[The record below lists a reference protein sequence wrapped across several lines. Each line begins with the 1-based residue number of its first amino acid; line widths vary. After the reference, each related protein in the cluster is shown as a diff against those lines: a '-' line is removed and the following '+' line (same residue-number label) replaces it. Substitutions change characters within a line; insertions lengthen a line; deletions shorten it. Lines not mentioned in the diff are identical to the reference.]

1 MSATT
6 KSRSTTKKTHE
17 TPMLSLR
24 AAVRE
29 GSVDVDARTVELIWT
44 TGAKGRRYSWDIGSY
59 MEELEVSDTAVRLDR
74 LNNGAPLLDTHNQ
87 YELRAV
93 LAVVERAWIEG
104 GQGHALVRFSKR
116 EDADVVFKDVA
127 DGILRNI
134 SVGYAVHRYE
144 VTESE
149 DDKLPTYRAVDWEPM
164 ELSIVPIGFD
174 DGAKIRSAKTS
185 AEYEGQRFNTIFEV
199 REASKPSET
208 PAAVPTTQEEDAM
221 TEEEKR
227 AAEEAKRAADETLR
241 RESAEAERKRSL
253 NIRTMARKVQ
263 LDDEA
268 FVDDL
273 VERGVS
279 VADASIALIDKVAE
293 KQSKDQPN
301 TRSSQPTVVTG
312 GLDVSVLNAK
322 RSAMQNALLHRC
334 DSKIELVEAGREFRG
349 MRLVDMAREFVEMA
363 GGNARGMTPQEL
375 ARAALGCDR
384 QAVRAAGM
392 HSTSDFPLLLGS
404 TVNRTLRDAY
414 TNAPQTWRPLG
425 RQTTVPDFRAVTR
438 AALGDISALEAVK
451 EHGEYKYGTLSE
463 DGAPIKVAKFGKII
477 ALTWE
482 TIVNDDLGA
491 LTRIPAALGN
501 AAAATESNVVWALL
515 LGNPNFTDGVP
526 FYDASHGNVAGSGGA
541 INTTT
546 LAAARAAMRKQKSK
560 AGEFLNLSPEFLVVG
575 PDKELE
581 AFQFT
586 SSVYVPAKNADIND
600 VRNASLT
607 VIVDARITGNQ
618 WYLFAAPGGVDTF
631 EYAYLEGEQ
640 GVFTETRE
648 GFEVDGMEIK
658 ARLVFGAGWI
668 DYRGAYKN
676 PGA

>member
-1 MSATT
+1 MT
-6 KSRSTTKKTHE
+6 RKTHE

-24 AAVRE
+24 AAVRP
-29 GSVDVDARTVELIWT
+29 GSVDIDARTVELTWT
-44 TGAKGRRYSWDIGSY
+44 TGAKGRRWSWDVGSY
-59 MEELEVSDTAVRLDR
+59 MEELDVSEGAVRLDR

-87 YELRAV
+87 YQLSAV
-93 LAVVERAWIEG
+93 LAVVERAWLDG
-104 GQGHALVRFSKR
+104 GEGHALVRFSKR
-116 EDADVVFKDVA
+116 EDADVVFKDVV

-144 VTESE
+144 VVEEE
-149 DDKLPTYRAVDWEPM
+149 DDKLPTYRAVDWEPL
-164 ELSIVPIGFD
+164 ELSLVPIGFD
-174 DGAKIRSAKTS
+174 DGAKVRSAKTP
-185 AEYEGQRFNTIFEV
+185 AEYEGQRFHTIFEV
-199 REASKPSET
+199 RSAVEPIVE
-208 PAAVPTTQEEDAM
+208 PAAVPIILEEVAM

-227 AAEEAKRAADETLR
+227 AADEKLR
-241 RESAEAERKRSL
+241 RESAEEERKRSL
-253 NIRTMARKVQ
+253 TIRTMARKVG

-268 FVDDL
+268 VVEDL
-273 VERGVS
+273 IARGVS
-279 VADASIALIDKVAE
+279 VSDASAALIDAVAE
-293 KQSKDQPN
+293 RQNKDQPN
-301 TRSSQPTVVTG
+301 TRNSQPTNVNGGQDVT
-312 GLDVSVLNAK
+312 VLNAK

-334 DSKIELVEAGREFRG
+334 DATVKLEDAGREFRG

-425 RQTTVPDFRAVTR
+425 RPTTVPDFRAVTR
-438 AALGDISALEAVK
+438 AALGDIAALEQVK

-477 ALTWE
+477 AITWE

-515 LGNPNFTDGVP
+515 LGNPTFTDGVP
-526 FYDASHGNVAGSGGA
+526 FYDAGHANLAASGGA

-560 AGEFLNLSPEFLVVG
+560 AGEFLNLAPEYLVVG

-581 AFQFT
+581 AYQFT
-586 SSVYVPAKNADIND
+586 SSNYVPAKNADIND

-618 WYLFAAPGGVDTF
+618 WYLFAAPGSIDTF

-658 ARLVFGAGWI
+658 ARLVFGAAWI

>member
-1 MSATT
+1 MPKPNQVMT
-6 KSRSTTKKTHE
+6 RKTHE
-17 TPMLSLR
+17 TPAFSLR
-24 AAVRE
+24 AAVRPE
-29 GSVDVDARTVELIWT
+29 SVDIENRTVELTWT
-44 TGAKGRRYSWDIGSY
+44 TGAKGRRWSWDVGSY
-59 MEELEVSDTAVRLDR
+59 MEELEVSDKAVRLAR
-74 LNNGAPLLDTHNQ
+74 LNNGAPLLGVHNQ

-93 LAVVERAWIEG
+93 LAVVERAWLADGE
-104 GQGHALVRFSKR
+104 GHALVRFSKR
-116 EDADVVFKDVA
+116 EDADVVFKDVV
-127 DGILRNI
+127 DGILRNV
-134 SVGYAVHRYE
+134 SVGYAVHQYQL
-144 VTESE
+144 TEEE
-149 DDKLPTYRAVDWEPM
+149 DDKLPTYRAVDWEPL
-164 ELSIVPIGFD
+164 EISLVPIGFD
-174 DGAKIRSAKTS
+174 DGAKVRSAKTP
-185 AEYEGQRFNTIFEV
+185 AEYTGDRFKTIFEV
-199 REASKPSET
+199 RSAVEPSEE
-208 PAAVPTTQEEDAM
+208 PAAVPTIQEEDAM

-227 AAEEAKRAADETLR
+227 AAEETLR
-241 RESAEAERKRSL
+241 REAAEGERLRSL
-253 NIRTMARKVQ
+253 TIRTMARKVK
-263 LDDEA
+263 LDDEV
-268 FVDDL
+268 FIEDL
-273 VERGVS
+273 IARGVP
-279 VADASIALIDKVAE
+279 VAEASAALIDKVAE
-293 KQSKDQPN
+293 RQESTQPN
-301 TRSSQPTVVTG
+301 TRNSQQTVVTG
-312 GLDVSVLNAK
+312 GQDLSVLNAK

-334 DSKIELVEAGREFRG
+334 DSNIKLEETGREFRG

-363 GGNARGMTPQEL
+363 GGTARGMTPQEL

-438 AALGDISALEAVK
+438 AALGDIAALEQVK

-477 ALTWE
+477 AITWE

-526 FYDASHGNVAGSGGA
+526 FYDASHGNVAASGGA

-546 LAAARAAMRKQKSK
+546 LAAARSALRKQKSK

-581 AFQFT
+581 AYQFT
-586 SSVYVPAKNADIND
+586 SSNYVPAKNADIND

-618 WYLFAAPGGVDTF
+618 WYLFAAPGSIDTF

>member
-1 MSATT
+1 
-6 KSRSTTKKTHE
+6 
-17 TPMLSLR
+17 
-24 AAVRE
+24 
-29 GSVDVDARTVELIWT
+29 
-44 TGAKGRRYSWDIGSY
+44 
-59 MEELEVSDTAVRLDR
+59 MEELDVSDGAVRLDR

-87 YELRAV
+87 YQLSAV
-93 LAVVERAWIEG
+93 LAVVERAWLEG
-104 GQGHALVRFSKR
+104 GEGHALVRFSKR
-116 EDADVVFKDVA
+116 DDADVVFKDVV

-144 VTESE
+144 VVEE
-149 DDKLPTYRAVDWEPM
+149 VDDKLPTYRAVDWEPL
-164 ELSIVPIGFD
+164 ELSLVPIGFD
-174 DGAKIRSAKTS
+174 DGAKVRSAKTP

-199 REASKPSET
+199 RSALEQTAK
-208 PAAVPTTQEEDAM
+208 PAAVPTIQEEDAM

-227 AAEEAKRAADETLR
+227 AAEEKLR
-241 RESAEAERKRSL
+241 REAAEAERLRSL
-253 NIRTMARKVQ
+253 TIRTMARKVQ
-263 LDDEA
+263 LDDEV
-268 FVDDL
+268 FVEDL
-273 VERGVS
+273 IARGVP
-279 VADASIALIDKVAE
+279 VADASAALIDKLAE
-293 KQSKDQPN
+293 RQNKDQPE
-301 TRSSQPTVVTG
+301 TRNSQPTVVTG

-334 DSKIELVEAGREFRG
+334 DSNVKLEETGREFRG

-438 AALGDISALEAVK
+438 AALGDIAALEQVK

-477 ALTWE
+477 AITWE

-600 VRNASLT
+600 VRNASLS

>member
-1 MSATT
+1 MPTPNPA
-6 KSRSTTKKTHE
+6 TTKKTHE

-29 GSVDVDARTVELIWT
+29 GSVDVEARTAELTWT
-44 TGAKGRRYSWDIGSY
+44 TGSKGRRWSWDVGSY
-59 MEELEVSDTAVRLDR
+59 MEELEVSEDAVRLDR
-74 LNNGAPLLDTHNQ
+74 LNNGAPLLNTHSSWD
-87 YELRAV
+87 LGDV
-93 LAVVERAWIEG
+93 IGVVERAWIEG
-104 GQGHALVRFSKR
+104 TEGRALVRFSRR
-116 EDADVVFKDVA
+116 EDVEQIFQDVQDK
-127 DGILRNI
+127 ILRNI

-144 VTESE
+144 VVEEE
-149 DDKLPTYRAVDWEPM
+149 DDKLPTYRAIDWEPM
-164 ELSIVPIGFD
+164 ELSLVPIGFD

-185 AEYEGQRFNTIFEV
+185 AEYQGQRFNTIFEA
-199 REASKPSET
+199 RSASEPPVK

-227 AAEEAKRAADETLR
+227 AAEETLR
-241 RESAEAERKRSL
+241 REAAEAERKRSL
-253 NIRTMARKVQ
+253 NIRAMARKVQ

-273 VERGVS
+273 IERGVS
-279 VADASIALIDKVAE
+279 VSDASIALIDKVAE
-293 KQSKDQPN
+293 RQNKNQPN
-301 TRSSQPTVVTG
+301 TRSSQPTEVNGGQDVT
-312 GLDVSVLNAK
+312 VLTAK

-334 DSKIELVEAGREFRG
+334 DVSVKLEDASREFRG

-392 HSTSDFPLLLGS
+392 HSISDFPLLLGN
-404 TVNRTLRDAY
+404 TVNRTLRDGYA
-414 TNAPQTWRPLG
+414 NAPQTWRPLG

-438 AALGDISALEAVK
+438 AALGDIAALEEVK

-491 LTRIPAALGN
+491 LTRIPAALGA

-515 LGNPNFTDGVP
+515 LGNPNFTDGTA
-526 FYDASHGNVAGSGGA
+526 FFHASHGNLAASGGA
-541 INTTT
+541 INTNT

-560 AGEFLNLSPEFLVVG
+560 AGEFLNLAPEYLVVG

-586 SSVYVPAKNADIND
+586 SSNYVPAKNADIND

-618 WYLFAAPGGVDTF
+618 WYLYAAPGSIDTF

-658 ARLVFGAGWI
+658 ARLVFGAANI

>member
-1 MSATT
+1 MPTPNQATT
-6 KSRSTTKKTHE
+6 NKTHE
-17 TPMLSLR
+17 TPVLSLR

-29 GSVDVDARTVELIWT
+29 GSIDVEARTVELTWT
-44 TGAKGRRYSWDIGSY
+44 TGAKGARWNWDVGSY
-59 MEELEVSDTAVRLDR
+59 MEELEVSPEAVRMDR
-74 LNNGAPLLDTHNQ
+74 LNNGAPLLNSHKCDD
-87 YELRAV
+87 LGDV
-93 LAVVERAWIEG
+93 IGVVERAWLEG
-104 GQGHALVRFSKR
+104 ELGHALVRFSKR
-116 EDADVVFKDVA
+116 DDAEKIFQDVQDK
-127 DGILRNI
+127 ILRKI
-134 SVGYAVHRYE
+134 SVKYVVHRYQI
-144 VTESE
+144 TEDSE
-149 DDKLPTYRAVDWEPM
+149 EKLPTYRAVDWEPL
-164 ELSIVPIGFD
+164 ELSVVPIAFD
-174 DGAKIRSAKTS
+174 DGANIRSSATP
-185 AEYEGQRFNTIFEV
+185 AEYTGRRFPTVFEV
-199 REASKPSET
+199 RSAVEPIVE
-208 PAAVPTTQEEDAM
+208 PAAVPIIQEEVAM

-227 AAEEAKRAADETLR
+227 AADEKLR
-241 RESAEAERKRSL
+241 RESAEEERKRSL
-253 NIRTMARKVQ
+253 TIRTMARKVGI
-263 LDDEA
+263 DDEA
-268 FVDDL
+268 VVDDL
-273 VERGVS
+273 IARGVS
-279 VADASIALIDKVAE
+279 VSDASAALIDVVAE
-293 KQSKDQPN
+293 RQNKDQPQ
-301 TRSSQPTVVTG
+301 TRNSQPTIVNG
-312 GLDVSVLNAK
+312 GQDVAILNAK

-334 DSKIELVEAGREFRG
+334 DTTVKLEDAGREFRG

-425 RQTTVPDFRAVTR
+425 RPTTVPDFRAVTR
-438 AALGDISALEAVK
+438 AALGDIAALEQVK

-477 ALTWE
+477 AITWE

-515 LGNPNFTDGVP
+515 LGNPTFTDGVP
-526 FYDASHGNVAGSGGA
+526 FYDAGHANLAASNGA

-560 AGEFLNLSPEFLVVG
+560 AGEFLNLAPEYLVVG

-581 AFQFT
+581 AYQFT
-586 SSVYVPAKNADIND
+586 SSNYVPAKNADIND

-618 WYLFAAPGGVDTF
+618 WYLFAAPGSIDTF

-658 ARLVFGAGWI
+658 ARLVFGAAWI

>member
-1 MSATT
+1 MPIPNQATT
-6 KSRSTTKKTHE
+6 NKTHE
-17 TPMLSLR
+17 TPVLSLR

-29 GSVDVDARTVELIWT
+29 GSIDVEARTVELTWT
-44 TGAKGRRYSWDIGSY
+44 TGAKGPRWNWDVGSY
-59 MEELEVSDTAVRLDR
+59 MEELEVSPEAVRMDR
-74 LNNGAPLLDTHNQ
+74 LNNGAPLLNSHKCDD
-87 YELRAV
+87 LGDV
-93 LAVVERAWIEG
+93 IGVVERAWLEG
-104 GQGHALVRFSKR
+104 EQGHALVRFSKR
-116 EDADVVFKDVA
+116 DDAEKIFQDVQDK
-127 DGILRNI
+127 ILRKI
-134 SVGYAVHRYE
+134 SVKYVVHRYQI
-144 VTESE
+144 TEDSE
-149 DDKLPTYRAVDWEPM
+149 EKLPTYRAVDWEPL
-164 ELSIVPIGFD
+164 ELSVVPIAFD
-174 DGAKIRSAKTS
+174 DGANIRSAATP
-185 AEYEGQRFNTIFEV
+185 AEYTGRRFPTVFEV
-199 REASKPSET
+199 RSAVEPIVE
-208 PAAVPTTQEEDAM
+208 PAAVPIIQEEVAM

-227 AAEEAKRAADETLR
+227 AADEKLR
-241 RESAEAERKRSL
+241 RESAEEERKRSL
-253 NIRTMARKVQ
+253 TIRTMARKVG
-263 LDDEA
+263 LNDEA
-268 FVDDL
+268 VVEDL
-273 VERGVS
+273 IARGVS
-279 VADASIALIDKVAE
+279 VSDASAALIDAVAE
-293 KQSKDQPN
+293 RQNKDQPQ
-301 TRSSQPTVVTG
+301 TRNSQPTTVNG
-312 GLDVSVLNAK
+312 GQDVAILNAK

-334 DSKIELVEAGREFRG
+334 DTTVKLEESGREFRG

-438 AALGDISALEAVK
+438 AALGDIAALEQVK

-477 ALTWE
+477 AITWE
-482 TIVNDDLGA
+482 TVVNDDLGA

-526 FYDASHGNVAGSGGA
+526 FYDASHGNVAASGGA

-546 LAAARAAMRKQKSK
+546 LAAARSALRKQKSK

-581 AFQFT
+581 AYQFT
-586 SSVYVPAKNADIND
+586 SSNYVPAKNADIND

-618 WYLFAAPGGVDTF
+618 WYLFAAPGSIDTF

>member
-1 MSATT
+1 MPKPNQVMT
-6 KSRSTTKKTHE
+6 RKTHE
-17 TPMLSLR
+17 TPAFSLR
-24 AAVRE
+24 AAVRPE
-29 GSVDVDARTVELIWT
+29 SVDLDARTVELTWT
-44 TGAKGRRYSWDIGSY
+44 TGAKGRRWSWDVGSY
-59 MEELEVSDTAVRLDR
+59 MEELDVSDGAVRLDR

-87 YELRAV
+87 YQLSAV
-93 LAVVERAWIEG
+93 LAVVERAWLEG
-104 GQGHALVRFSKR
+104 GEGHALVRFSKR
-116 EDADVVFKDVA
+116 DDADVVFKDVV

-144 VTESE
+144 VVDEE
-149 DDKLPTYRAVDWEPM
+149 DDKLPTYRAVDWEPL
-164 ELSIVPIGFD
+164 ELSLVPIGFD
-174 DGAKIRSAKTS
+174 DGAKVRSAKTP

-199 REASKPSET
+199 RSAVEPIVE
-208 PAAVPTTQEEDAM
+208 PAAVPIIQEEVAM

-227 AAEEAKRAADETLR
+227 AADEKLR
-241 RESAEAERKRSL
+241 RESTEEERKRSL
-253 NIRTMARKVQ
+253 TIRTMARKVG
-263 LDDEA
+263 LDDET
-268 FVDDL
+268 VVEDL
-273 VERGVS
+273 IARGVS
-279 VADASIALIDKVAE
+279 VSDASAALIDAVAE
-293 KQSKDQPN
+293 RQNKDQPQ
-301 TRSSQPTVVTG
+301 TRNSQPTTVNG
-312 GLDVSVLNAK
+312 GQDVAILNAK

-334 DSKIELVEAGREFRG
+334 DASIKLEDSGREFRG

-363 GGNARGMTPQEL
+363 GGTARGMTPQEL

-438 AALGDISALEAVK
+438 AALGDIAALEQVK

-477 ALTWE
+477 AITWE

-515 LGNPNFTDGVP
+515 LGNPSFTDGVP
-526 FYDASHGNVAGSGGA
+526 FYDASHGNVAASGGA

-546 LAAARAAMRKQKSK
+546 LAAARSALRKQKSK

-581 AFQFT
+581 AYQFT
-586 SSVYVPAKNADIND
+586 SSNYVPAKNADIND

-618 WYLFAAPGGVDTF
+618 WYLFAAPGSIDTF

>member
-1 MSATT
+1 MPTPTQATN
-6 KSRSTTKKTHE
+6 SKTHE

-29 GSVDVDARTVELIWT
+29 GSVDIEARTVELTWT
-44 TGAKGRRYSWDIGSY
+44 TGAKGHRWSWDVGSY
-59 MEELEVSDTAVRLDR
+59 MEELEVSDEAVRMDR
-74 LNNGAPLLDTHNQ
+74 LNNGAPLLNSHKSDD
-87 YELRAV
+87 LGDV
-93 LAVVERAWIEG
+93 IGVVERAWIEG
-104 GQGHALVRFSKR
+104 GEGHAIVRFSKR
-116 EDADVVFKDVA
+116 DDADKIFLDVQ
-127 DGILRNI
+127 DKILRKI
-134 SVGYAVHRYE
+134 SVKYAVHRYQI
-144 VTESE
+144 TEDSDE
-149 DDKLPTYRAVDWEPM
+149 KLPTYRAVDWEPL
-164 ELSIVPIGFD
+164 ELSVVPIAFD
-174 DGAKIRSAKTS
+174 DGANIRSAKSPADYT
-185 AEYEGQRFNTIFEV
+185 GQRFNTLFEV
-199 REASKPSET
+199 REEET
-208 PAAVPTTQEEDAM
+208 PLDQSAAVANIPEEKQM

-227 AAEEAKRAADETLR
+227 AAEELIR
-241 RESAEAERKRSL
+241 RESADAERKRSL
-253 NIRTMARKVQ
+253 SIRSMARKVG
-263 LDDEA
+263 LGDDALIEE
-268 FVDDL
+268 L
-273 VERGVS
+273 IERGVS
-279 VADASIALIDKVAE
+279 VADASAEIIDKLAE
-293 KQSKDQPN
+293 RQNKDQPQG
-301 TRSSQPTVVTG
+301 RSAQPTVVTG
-312 GLDVSVLNAK
+312 GQDFAVLSAK

-334 DSKIELVEAGREFRG
+334 NASVVLEEAGREFRG

-438 AALGDISALEAVK
+438 AALGDIAALEQVK

-477 ALTWE
+477 AITWE

-515 LGNPNFTDGVP
+515 LGNPNFTDGTP
-526 FYDASHGNVAGSGGA
+526 FFDAAHGNLAGSGGA

-560 AGEFLNLSPEFLVVG
+560 AGEFLNLAPEYLVVG

-618 WYLFAAPGGVDTF
+618 WYLYAAPGAVDTF

>member
-1 MSATT
+1 MPTPT
-6 KSRSTTKKTHE
+6 QVMTRKTHD
-17 TPMLSLR
+17 TPAFSLR
-24 AAVRE
+24 AAVRPDT
-29 GSVDVDARTVELIWT
+29 VDIESRTVELVWT
-44 TGAKGRRYSWDIGSY
+44 TGAKGRRWSWDVGSY

-74 LNNGAPLLDTHNQ
+74 LNNGAPLLGVHNQ

-93 LAVVERAWIEG
+93 LAVVEKAWIADG
-104 GQGHALVRFSKR
+104 LGHALVRFSKR
-116 EDADVVFKDVA
+116 EDADVVFRDVI
-127 DGILRNI
+127 DGILRNV

-144 VTESE
+144 LIEEE
-149 DDKLPTYRAVDWEPM
+149 DDKLPTYRAVDWEPL
-164 ELSIVPIGFD
+164 EISLVPIGFD
-174 DGAKIRSAKTS
+174 DGAKVRSAKTP
-185 AEYEGQRFNTIFEV
+185 AEYTGDRFKTVFEV
-199 REASKPSET
+199 REATTPPDQ
-208 PAAVPTTQEEDAM
+208 PAAVANTIEGTQM
-221 TEEEKR
+221 PTEEEQR
-227 AAEEAKRAADETLR
+227 AAEDTLR
-241 RESAEAERKRSL
+241 REAAEGERKRSL
-253 NIRTMARKVQ
+253 TIRTMARKVG

-268 FVDDL
+268 VVEDL
-273 VERGVS
+273 IARGVS
-279 VADASIALIDKVAE
+279 VSDASAALIDAVAE
-293 KQSKDQPN
+293 RQNKDQPQ
-301 TRSSQPTVVTG
+301 TRNSQPTTVNG
-312 GLDVSVLNAK
+312 GQDVAILNAK

-334 DSKIELVEAGREFRG
+334 DATVKLEDAGREFRG

-425 RQTTVPDFRAVTR
+425 RPTTVPDFRAVTR
-438 AALGDISALEAVK
+438 AALGDIAALEQVK

-477 ALTWE
+477 AITWE

-515 LGNPNFTDGVP
+515 LGNPTFTDGVP
-526 FYDASHGNVAGSGGA
+526 FYDAGHANLAASGGA

-560 AGEFLNLSPEFLVVG
+560 AGEFLNLAPEYLVVG

-581 AFQFT
+581 AYQFT
-586 SSVYVPAKNADIND
+586 SSNYVPAKNADIND

-618 WYLFAAPGGVDTF
+618 WYLFAAPGSIDTF

-658 ARLVFGAGWI
+658 ARLVFGAAWI

>member
-1 MSATT
+1 MPTPNQVMT
-6 KSRSTTKKTHE
+6 RKTHE

-24 AAVRE
+24 AAVRP
-29 GSVDVDARTVELIWT
+29 GSVDIDARTVELTWT
-44 TGAKGRRYSWDIGSY
+44 TGAKGRRWSWDVGSY
-59 MEELEVSDTAVRLDR
+59 MEELDVSEGAVRLDR

-87 YELRAV
+87 YQLSAV
-93 LAVVERAWIEG
+93 LAVVERAWLDG
-104 GQGHALVRFSKR
+104 GEGHALVRFSKR
-116 EDADVVFKDVA
+116 EDADVVFKDVV

-144 VTESE
+144 VVEEE
-149 DDKLPTYRAVDWEPM
+149 DDKLPTYRAVDWEPL
-164 ELSIVPIGFD
+164 ELSLVPIGFD
-174 DGAKIRSAKTS
+174 DGAKVRSAKTP
-185 AEYEGQRFNTIFEV
+185 AEYEGQRFHTIFEV
-199 REASKPSET
+199 RSAVEPIVE
-208 PAAVPTTQEEDAM
+208 PAAVPIIQEEVAM

-227 AAEEAKRAADETLR
+227 AADEKLR
-241 RESAEAERKRSL
+241 RESAEEERKRSL
-253 NIRTMARKVQ
+253 TIRTMARKVC

-268 FVDDL
+268 VVEDL
-273 VERGVS
+273 IARGVS
-279 VADASIALIDKVAE
+279 VSDASAALIDAVAE
-293 KQSKDQPN
+293 RQNKDQPQ
-301 TRSSQPTVVTG
+301 TRNSQPTTVNG
-312 GLDVSVLNAK
+312 GQDVAILNAK

-334 DSKIELVEAGREFRG
+334 DTTVKLEDAGREFRG

-414 TNAPQTWRPLG
+414 ANAPQTWRPLG

-515 LGNPNFTDGVP
+515 LGNPNFADGVP

-618 WYLFAAPGGVDTF
+618 WYLFAAPGSIDTF

-658 ARLVFGAGWI
+658 ARLVFGAGWV

>member
-1 MSATT
+1 MPTPNQVMT
-6 KSRSTTKKTHE
+6 RKTHE
-17 TPMLSLR
+17 TPAFSLR
-24 AAVRE
+24 AAVRP
-29 GSVDVDARTVELIWT
+29 GSVDIDARTVELTWT
-44 TGAKGRRYSWDIGSY
+44 TGAKGRRWSWDVGSY
-59 MEELEVSDTAVRLDR
+59 MEELDVSDGAVRLDR

-87 YELRAV
+87 YQLSAV
-93 LAVVERAWIEG
+93 LAVVERAWLEG
-104 GQGHALVRFSKR
+104 GEGHALVRFSKR
-116 EDADVVFKDVA
+116 EDADVVFKDVV

-144 VTESE
+144 VVEEE
-149 DDKLPTYRAVDWEPM
+149 DDKLPTYRAVDWEPL
-164 ELSIVPIGFD
+164 ELSLVPIGFD
-174 DGAKIRSAKTS
+174 DGAKVRSAKTP

-199 REASKPSET
+199 RSAVEPTVEL
-208 PAAVPTTQEEDAM
+208 AAVPTIQEEDAM

-227 AAEEAKRAADETLR
+227 AAEDKLR
-241 RESAEAERKRSL
+241 REAAEAERLRSL
-253 NIRTMARKVQ
+253 TIRTMARKVQ
-263 LDDEA
+263 LDDEV
-268 FVDDL
+268 FVEDL
-273 VERGVS
+273 IARGVP
-279 VADASIALIDKVAE
+279 VADASAALIDKLAE
-293 KQSKDQPN
+293 RQNKDQPE
-301 TRSSQPTVVTG
+301 TRNSQPTVVTG

-334 DSKIELVEAGREFRG
+334 DSNVKLEETGREFRG

-438 AALGDISALEAVK
+438 AALGDIAALEQVK

-477 ALTWE
+477 AITWE

-515 LGNPNFTDGVP
+515 LGNPNFTDGNP
-526 FYDASHGNVAGSGGA
+526 FFDASHGNVAGSGGA

-560 AGEFLNLSPEFLVVG
+560 AGEFLNLAPEFLVVG

-581 AFQFT
+581 AYQFT
-586 SSVYVPAKNADIND
+586 SSNYVPAKNSDIND

-607 VIVDARITGNQ
+607 VIVDARITGSQ
-618 WYLFAAPGGVDTF
+618 WYLYAAPGAVDTF

>member
-1 MSATT
+1 
-6 KSRSTTKKTHE
+6 
-17 TPMLSLR
+17 MLSLR
-24 AAVRE
+24 AAVRP
-29 GSVDVDARTVELIWT
+29 GSVDVDARTVELTWT
-44 TGAKGRRYSWDIGSY
+44 TGAKGRRWSWDVGSY
-59 MEELEVSDTAVRLDR
+59 MEELEVSDAAVRLDR
-74 LNNGAPLLDTHNQ
+74 LNNGAPFLNAHNSYDLDD
-87 YELRAV
+87 V
-93 LAVVERAWIEG
+93 IGVVEKAWIDGSEG
-104 GQGHALVRFSKR
+104 RALVRFSKR
-116 EDADVVFKDVA
+116 DDVEQIFKDVQ

-144 VTESE
+144 VTESD
-149 DDKLPTYRAVDWEPM
+149 DDKLPTYLAVDWEPL
-164 ELSIVPIGFD
+164 ELSLVPIGFD
-174 DGAKIRSAKTS
+174 DGGKFRSAKS
-185 AEYEGQRFNTIFEV
+185 ADDYQGQRFNTIFEV
-199 REASKPSET
+199 REATKPSEE
-208 PAAVPTTQEEDAM
+208 PAAVPTTPEEDAM

-227 AAEEAKRAADETLR
+227 AAEEAKRAAEETIR
-241 RESAEAERKRSL
+241 RQAEESERKRSL
-253 NIRTMARKVQ
+253 TIRSMAQKVK
-263 LDDEA
+263 LNDEA
-268 FVDDL
+268 FVEDL
-273 VERGVS
+273 VARGVS
-279 VADASIALIDKVAE
+279 VADASAALIDKIAE
-293 KQSKDQPN
+293 TQNSTQPQ
-301 TRSSQPTVVTG
+301 TRNSQQTTVTG
-312 GLDVSVLNAK
+312 GQDLSVLTAK
-322 RSAMQNALLHRC
+322 RAAMQNALLHRC
-334 DSKIELVEAGREFRG
+334 TTGVVLEEAGREFRG

-392 HSTSDFPLLLGS
+392 HTTSDFPLLLGS
-404 TVNRTLRDAY
+404 TVNRTLRDGY

-438 AALGDISALEAVK
+438 AALGDISALDLVK

-515 LGNPNFTDGVP
+515 LGNPNFTDDTP
-526 FYDASHGNVAGSGGA
+526 FFDAAHGNVAGSGGA

-560 AGEFLNLSPEFLVVG
+560 AGEFLNLSPEYLVVG

-607 VIVDARITGNQ
+607 VIVDARITGN
-618 WYLFAAPGGVDTF
+618 G
-631 EYAYLEGEQ
+631 
-640 GVFTETRE
+640 TRY
-648 GFEVDGMEIK
+648 GIGQAVVTPNVMK
-658 ARLVFGAGWI
+658 AEAIAKFREWEELGLVENIDDFKANLIAERNASDPNRLDVLLPPDLVNQLRIVANKIQF
-668 DYRGAYKN
+668 RL
-676 PGA
+676 

>member
-1 MSATT
+1 
-6 KSRSTTKKTHE
+6 
-17 TPMLSLR
+17 MLSLR

-29 GSVDVDARTVELIWT
+29 GSVDVEQRTVELTWT
-44 TGAKGRRYSWDIGSY
+44 TGSKGRRWSWDIGSY
-59 MEELEVSDTAVRLDR
+59 MEELEVSSKALRLDR
-74 LNNGAPLLDTHNQ
+74 LNNGAPFLNAHSS
-87 YELRAV
+87 YELSDV
-93 LAVVERAWIEG
+93 IGVVEKAWLEG
-104 GQGHALVRFSKR
+104 EEGRALVRFSQR
-116 EDADVVFKDVA
+116 EDVEGIFRDVQ

-144 VTESE
+144 VVEEE
-149 DDKLPTYRAVDWEPM
+149 DDKLPTYRAVDWEPL
-164 ELSIVPIGFD
+164 ELSLVPIGFD
-174 DGAKIRSAKTS
+174 DGAKIRSAET
-185 AEYEGQRFNTIFEV
+185 AANYTGQRFNTIFEV
-199 REASKPSET
+199 REAQQPLDQ
-208 PAAVPTTQEEDAM
+208 PAAVANIPEENPM

-227 AAEEAKRAADETLR
+227 AAEELIR
-241 RESAEAERKRSL
+241 RESADAERKRSL
-253 NIRTMARKVQ
+253 SIRTMARKVG
-263 LDDEA
+263 LGDDA
-268 FVDDL
+268 LIDDL
-273 VERGVS
+273 IERGVS
-279 VADASIALIDKVAE
+279 VADASAEIIDKLAE
-293 KQSKDQPN
+293 RQNKDQPQG
-301 TRSSQPTVVTG
+301 RSAQPTVVTG
-312 GLDVSVLNAK
+312 GQDLAVLSAK

-334 DSKIELVEAGREFRG
+334 DVSVKLEDAGREFRG

-363 GGNARGMTPQEL
+363 GGTARGMTPQEL

-515 LGNPNFTDGVP
+515 LGNPNFTDGTP
-526 FYDASHGNVAGSGGA
+526 FFDASHGNVAGSGGA

-618 WYLFAAPGGVDTF
+618 WYLYAAPGAIDTF

>member
-1 MSATT
+1 MPTPNQVMT
-6 KSRSTTKKTHE
+6 RKTHE

-24 AAVRE
+24 AAVRP
-29 GSVDVDARTVELIWT
+29 GSVDIDARTVELTWT
-44 TGAKGRRYSWDIGSY
+44 TGAKGRRWSWDVGSY
-59 MEELEVSDTAVRLDR
+59 MEELDVSEGAVRLDR

-87 YELRAV
+87 YQLSAV
-93 LAVVERAWIEG
+93 LAVVERAWLDG
-104 GQGHALVRFSKR
+104 GEGHALVRFSKR
-116 EDADVVFKDVA
+116 EDADVVFKDVV

-144 VTESE
+144 VVEEE
-149 DDKLPTYRAVDWEPM
+149 DDKLPTYRAVDWEPL
-164 ELSIVPIGFD
+164 ELSLVPIGFD
-174 DGAKIRSAKTS
+174 DGAKVRSAKTP
-185 AEYEGQRFNTIFEV
+185 AEYEGQRFHTIFEV
-199 REASKPSET
+199 RSAVEPIVEL
-208 PAAVPTTQEEDAM
+208 AAVPIIQEEVAM

-227 AAEEAKRAADETLR
+227 AADEKLR
-241 RESAEAERKRSL
+241 RESAEEERKRSL
-253 NIRTMARKVQ
+253 TIRTMARKVG
-263 LDDEA
+263 LNDET
-268 FVDDL
+268 VVEDL
-273 VERGVS
+273 IARGVS
-279 VADASIALIDKVAE
+279 VSDASAALIDAVAE
-293 KQSKDQPN
+293 RQNKDQPQ
-301 TRSSQPTVVTG
+301 TRNSQPTIVNGGQDVTI
-312 GLDVSVLNAK
+312 LNAK
-322 RSAMQNALLHRC
+322 RSAMQNALLHRS
-334 DSKIELVEAGREFRG
+334 DTSVKLEDAGREFRG

-414 TNAPQTWRPLG
+414 ANAPQTWRPLG

-438 AALGDISALEAVK
+438 AALGDIAALEQVK

-477 ALTWE
+477 AITWE

-526 FYDASHGNVAGSGGA
+526 FYDASHANVAASGGA

-546 LAAARAAMRKQKSK
+546 LAAARASMRKQKSK
-560 AGEFLNLSPEFLVVG
+560 AGEFLNLAPEYLVVG

-581 AFQFT
+581 AYQFT
-586 SSVYVPAKNADIND
+586 SSNYVPAKNADIND

-618 WYLFAAPGGVDTF
+618 WYLFAAPGSIDTF